1 MGRWRVE
8 CGSVAAKSAKKTSF
22 FQGRIKS
29 AFPFPPASLPL
40 LPPPPLLLLLLPL
53 KPGKQEASLFG
64 FFSASKKIAKSCW
77 RPSRTSP
84 LRPGESDPE
93 ALPDPPDASF
103 FLRTRDSSAA
113 MTSDSFYEEDASRQI
128 LQRIAN
134 VFNDPDI
141 CDAVFVVG
149 EEREEIC
156 APSQFMAISSPYFKE
171 LFYPPRE
178 DARREIRDM
187 EPQVFR
193 KILDYLFRG
202 RVSLSTVE
210 DAWRVKSAGA
220 RFQLKDLEDLC
231 TKFLKYRLD
240 SSNLITFLKSS
251 TKYEAQ
257 DLKDAVLARFSRE
270 ANSVL
275 AQDAVLD
282 LSESEL
288 ISLLETEPSV
298 QASKLMEVLIK
309 WAKKRYG
316 FVGFF
321 YFASNDTSHDCRYLF
336 RLDIDEKQAENGGGD
351 SNGAAAAGENGS
363 GGGEAMDTSANGT
376 AAAPAA
382 APVEQPEVN
391 LIKPLQNFMKFV
403 VWERADAAFFLKN
416 IRKRKI
422 MSEDDENRAMA
433 QILQS
438 FVQNQQPVSTVL
450 IREGCGGEK
459 VLLAC
464 S

>member
-1 MGRWRVE
+1 M
-8 CGSVAAKSAKKTSF
+8 
-22 FQGRIKS
+22 
-29 AFPFPPASLPL
+29 
-40 LPPPPLLLLLLPL
+40 
-53 KPGKQEASLFG
+53 
-64 FFSASKKIAKSCW
+64 
-77 RPSRTSP
+77 RPR
-84 LRPGESDPE
+84 ESDPE

-103 FLRTRDSSAA
+103 FLRTRDSAAA

-316 FVGFF
+316 FVGF
-321 YFASNDTSHDCRYLF
+321 LF
-336 RLDIDEKQAENGGGD
+336 ILLAMTLLMIVAIYSGWTLMRSRLRTV
-351 SNGAAAAGENGS
+351 AATPTEQRPR
-363 GGGEAMDTSANGT
+363 ERT
-376 AAAPAA
+376 APAA
-382 APVEQPEVN
+382 ERPWTPPPTGQP
-391 LIKPLQNFMKFV
+391 PRPPPPQ
-403 VWERADAAFFLKN
+403 WSSPR
-416 IRKRKI
+416 
-422 MSEDDENRAMA
+422 
-433 QILQS
+433 
-438 FVQNQQPVSTVL
+438 STSSSPC
-450 IREGCGGEK
+450 RT
-459 VLLAC
+459 